1 MRLPPLSGAVQL
13 TVADPLPAVAATLLG
28 ALGAVGGV
36 AEAGLSSRVVMRP
49 RRLGT
54 GADRGRRRGAV
65 ADQLVLAEDLDSRS
79 TGETLDRSVH
89 PVPAVRVSLKP
100 ESA

>member
-13 TVADPLPAVAATLLG
+13 TVAEPLPAVAVTLLG

-36 AEAGLSSRVVMRP
+36 AEAGLRSRAVSAQGVLAP
-49 RRLGT
+49 VPT
-54 GADRGRRRGAV
+54 VAV
-65 ADQLVLAEDLDSRS
+65 AVAPLLSSWSSASTSTVL
-79 TGETLDRSVH
+79 TGEMFDRCVH

>member
-13 TVADPLPAVAATLLG
+13 TVAEPLPAVAATPLG

-36 AEAGLSSRVVMRP
+36 AEAGL
-49 RRLGT
+49 RRSAVRAQGVLGPVPT
-54 GADRGRRRGAV
+54 VAV
-65 ADQLVLAEDLDSRS
+65 AVAPLLSNWSSESTSTVL
-79 TGETLDRSVH
+79 TGEVFVRWVH
-89 PVPAVRVSLKP
+89 PDPAVRVSLKP